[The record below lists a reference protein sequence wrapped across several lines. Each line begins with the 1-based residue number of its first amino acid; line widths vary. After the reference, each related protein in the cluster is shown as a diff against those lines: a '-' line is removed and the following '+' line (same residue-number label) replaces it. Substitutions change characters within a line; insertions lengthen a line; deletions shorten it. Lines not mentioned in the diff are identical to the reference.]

1 MRRGVFDDM
10 QVACRACGGRRY
22 RAEVLD
28 VRFRDRHI
36 AEILEMSVAE
46 ANDFFAVIPEI
57 ARRLKTMAEVGLG
70 YLRLGQ
76 AATSFSGGEA
86 QRVKLAAEL
95 GRARMDHTLYI
106 LDEPTTG
113 LHMEDV
119 RFLLELLQRLVDEGN
134 TVVVVEHHIE
144 FIAAADWVI
153 DVGPEGGVAG
163 GQIVAC
169 GPPAEI
175 ADVAGSY
182 TGAYLQQHF
191 ATLS

>member
-1 MRRGVFDDM
+1 
-10 QVACRACGGRRY
+10 
-22 RAEVLD
+22 LD
-28 VRFRDRHI
+28 VRFRERHI
-36 AEILEMSVAE
+36 AEVLEMSVAE
-46 ANDFFAVIPEI
+46 AHEFFAVVPEV

-76 AATSFSGGEA
+76 SATSFSGGEA

-95 GRARMDHTLYI
+95 GRARLDHTLYI

-144 FIAAADWVI
+144 LIAAADWVI
-153 DVGPEGGVAG
+153 DLGPEGGAAGGEIVAWGRPEEVAG
-163 GQIVAC
+163 
-169 GPPAEI
+169 
-175 ADVAGSY
+175 VAGSH
-182 TGAYLQQHF
+182 TGVYLQQYF
-191 ATLS
+191 ASLE